1 MQETPGPRALP
12 SRENSGG
19 NGGRRLRK
27 RSRQPR
33 RILLIC
39 AAGFMLL
46 ILAGVVWLGLRA
58 VALHSEMQQ
67 LAKLVPELKTAI
79 HDNNRSKALAKV
91 DELKIRAQSSRQLVG
106 DPAWSMATVL
116 PWIGPNFQAAREIAI
131 SADDVVQLA
140 VAPLAN
146 SYEALD
152 WQSLITEQGID
163 LQPLKTAAPGLTSAS
178 HALRASSARLGGIE
192 TDTLIP
198 ELKAPL
204 AEVRRELS
212 AAGASLEAA
221 SDVAQLTP
229 EMMGESGPRHYLLLV
244 ENNAEVRATGGIPGA
259 LAVLSF
265 DNGRMSLAG
274 QTSAGKLGTF
284 SPALQV
290 DGDQSHIYSSRLGKF
305 MQDVNLTPDF
315 PTAASTASAMWEN
328 RTGQRLDGVISLDPV
343 ALGYLLDGT
352 GPVAASSPE
361 LEKIAQG
368 KLPQQLNGQ
377 NVVKTLLSDV
387 YSAIDQP
394 ELQDA
399 YFAGVAKE
407 IFGALSDGQGNAKG
421 LIDGV
426 TRSAQEGRLLLW
438 SHLESEQ
445 STIAKYTLSGSI
457 SGATVAPAEFG
468 VYFNDGTGAKM
479 DYYVRRTVQ
488 LVRACSRDGYKET
501 TVRVI
506 STNTAPADAASSL
519 PAYVTGAGNF
529 GVPPGS
535 VQTNIVAYGPIQ
547 ATVETAMIDGQKTQL
562 ATHIHSSRPVGVVA
576 VRLAPGESKTV
587 DFTFGKI
594 VQHTEPN
601 LVVTP
606 TVQPVKDVILPTENA
621 VCS

>member
-1 MQETPGPRALP
+1 
-12 SRENSGG
+12 
-19 NGGRRLRK
+19 
-27 RSRQPR
+27 
-33 RILLIC
+33 
-39 AAGFMLL
+39 
-46 ILAGVVWLGLRA
+46 
-58 VALHSEMQQ
+58 MQQ

-79 HDNNRSKALAKV
+79 QDNNRSSALAKV

-106 DPAWSMATVL
+106 DPVWSMATVL

-131 SADDVVQLA
+131 SSDDVVQLG
-140 VAPLAN
+140 VAPLAS
-146 SYEALD
+146 SYESLD
-152 WQSLITEQGID
+152 WQHLITEQGID
-163 LQPLKTAAPGLTSAS
+163 LSPLRTAAPGLTSAS

-192 TDTLIP
+192 PDALIP
-198 ELKAPL
+198 ELKEPL
-204 AEVRRELS
+204 VEVRRELS

-221 SDVAQLTP
+221 SDVARLTP
-229 EMMGESGPRHYLLLV
+229 EMMGQSGPRHYLLLV

-259 LAVLSF
+259 IAVLSF

-274 QTSAGKLGTF
+274 QTSAGKMGTF
-284 SPALQV
+284 SPVLPV
-290 DGDQSHIYSSRLGKF
+290 DTDQSHIYSSRLGKF

-315 PTAASTASAMWEN
+315 PTAANTASAMWEN
-328 RTGQRLDGVISLDPV
+328 RTGQRVDGVISLDPV

-352 GPVAASSPE
+352 GPVAANSPE
-361 LEKIAQG
+361 LDEIAQG

-387 YSAIDQP
+387 YSAIEQP

-407 IFGALSDGQGNAKG
+407 IFSALSNGQGNAKG

-445 STIAKYTLSGSI
+445 STLAKYALSGSI

-468 VYFNDGTGAKM
+468 IYFNDGTGAKM

-488 LVRACSRDGYKET
+488 LTRACSRDGYEET

-519 PAYVTGAGNF
+519 PAYVTGDGSF

-535 VQTNIVAYGPIQ
+535 VQTNIVAYGPVQ
-547 ATVETAMIDGQKTQL
+547 ATVETAMIDGQKTPF
-562 ATHIHSSRPVGVVA
+562 ATHIHASRPVGVVA

-594 VQHTEPN
+594 VQHSEPN
-601 LVVTP
+601 VVVTP